1 LRTQAR
7 YHWLIFG
14 IWTLLGCL
22 LFAKPIFALV
32 QLAVRDDTASHILL
46 IPFLSA
52 WLIYT
57 EGRDPVSGNGLAP
70 LPSTAFLAPSVLLA
84 VLSSRCDSC
93 SPKDHL
99 SLLVLSLI
107 LLLIA
112 GYVLILGTSRA
123 KTGWFGLA
131 FLLFAAPIP
140 DLVLE
145 KVIYGLQAGSAAVAE
160 FLFNLSGAPV
170 LRDGF
175 VFRLPKMSIEVAQEC
190 SGIRSSLA
198 LAILALLVA
207 HFSFRPFWKKSVF
220 MIAGLF
226 MMLVKNGVRI
236 ATLTLLA
243 NYVNPNFL
251 YGGLHRDGGVVFF
264 LIGRAL
270 LWPVYWLLR
279 KGEAIPAGVART
291 TGEA

>member
-1 LRTQAR
+1 MKTPPQAHYR
-7 YHWLIFG
+7 WLIFG

-22 LFAKPIFALV
+22 FFAKPIFALM

-57 EGRDPVSGNGLAP
+57 EGRGPVAENGFALS
-70 LPSTAFLAPSVLLA
+70 PSTIFLAPSVLLA
-84 VLSSRCDSC
+84 VLSSRCNFC

-123 KTGWFGLA
+123 KSAWFGLA
-131 FLLFAAPIP
+131 FLLFAVPIP
-140 DLVLE
+140 DLVLD
-145 KVIYGLQAGSAAVAE
+145 KVIYGLQAGSAVVAE
-160 FLFNLSGAPV
+160 FLFNLTGAPV
-170 LRDGF
+170 LREGF
-175 VFRLPKMSIEVAQEC
+175 VFRLPRMSIEVAQEC

-207 HFSFRPFWKKSVF
+207 HFSFRPFWKKAVF
-220 MIAGLF
+220 VIAGLF

-264 LIGRAL
+264 LIGLAL
-270 LWPVYWLLR
+270 LWPVYWFLR
-279 KGEAIPAGVART
+279 KGEASLTGVTR
-291 TGEA
+291 EA